1 MANFTKGEWVIVGD
15 VIGVVDIS
23 DTQSYR
29 MVNAI
34 AYMDEWDFLEDNKA
48 NAFLIKTSPKM
59 YNLLHKIM
67 LEHCN
72 DSVLYN
78 EIDELLE
85 EARGGGGI
93 MKIEIQR
100 TDWIE
105 FVYNKIKVDTNG
117 TFIFTVEEGHPNR
130 NGVLEWSGSYLAYDI
145 YSYIYAPRY
154 IQDRAR
160 TLEYINRVSTI
171 LDQFLYNVTPL
182 FLDSV
187 TSLSYTDTQAKSYV
201 ENVQKIKS
209 WYDKGLFGVVESKFP
224 VGAPQQIP
232 QAHQL

>member
-48 NAFLIKTSPKM
+48 NAHLIKTSPKM

-67 LEHCN
+67 IEHCN

-85 EARGGGGI
+85 EARG
-93 MKIEIQR
+93 E
-100 TDWIE
+100 
-105 FVYNKIKVDTNG
+105 
-117 TFIFTVEEGHPNR
+117 
-130 NGVLEWSGSYLAYDI
+130 
-145 YSYIYAPRY
+145 
-154 IQDRAR
+154 
-160 TLEYINRVSTI
+160 
-171 LDQFLYNVTPL
+171 
-182 FLDSV
+182 
-187 TSLSYTDTQAKSYV
+187 
-201 ENVQKIKS
+201 
-209 WYDKGLFGVVESKFP
+209 
-224 VGAPQQIP
+224 
-232 QAHQL
+232 

>member
-67 LEHCN
+67 IEHCN

-85 EARGGGGI
+85 EARG
-93 MKIEIQR
+93 E
-100 TDWIE
+100 
-105 FVYNKIKVDTNG
+105 
-117 TFIFTVEEGHPNR
+117 
-130 NGVLEWSGSYLAYDI
+130 
-145 YSYIYAPRY
+145 
-154 IQDRAR
+154 
-160 TLEYINRVSTI
+160 
-171 LDQFLYNVTPL
+171 
-182 FLDSV
+182 
-187 TSLSYTDTQAKSYV
+187 
-201 ENVQKIKS
+201 
-209 WYDKGLFGVVESKFP
+209 
-224 VGAPQQIP
+224 
-232 QAHQL
+232 